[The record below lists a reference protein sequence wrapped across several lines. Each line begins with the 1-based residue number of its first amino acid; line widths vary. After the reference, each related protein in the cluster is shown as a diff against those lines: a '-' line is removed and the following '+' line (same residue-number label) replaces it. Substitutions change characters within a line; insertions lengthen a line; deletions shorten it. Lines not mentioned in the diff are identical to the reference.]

1 MTVQINRSLFR
12 DKSTLIL
19 REMLHTPDR
28 EWKVR
33 DFTEKCRI
41 SIGLASRTLSFLDK
55 LGFVERVNRGRIGYT
70 RLIKKKELLEL
81 WVKNYDFSLNKVQSF
96 YNPDEKI
103 LEKVRNFFREK
114 GLDEFYALTLHTGAN
129 FITSY
134 MFTED
139 IHIYL
144 NHHSFD
150 KIISEMQD
158 RVLLKQLIRGGNVN
172 FVYPYYRNSVFHN
185 VRKITKYRVVSSL
198 QLYLDLYNFAPRGRE
213 HGEYLRNVLER
224 RGEAI

>member
-33 DFTEKCRI
+33 ELVKKCRI
-41 SIGLASRTLSFLDK
+41 SIGLISRTLSFLDK

-96 YNPDEKI
+96 YSPDEKI

-114 GLDEFYALTLHTGAN
+114 GLDEFYALTLHIGAN
-129 FITSY
+129 FITCY
-134 MFTED
+134 MLAED
-139 IHIYL
+139 VYIYL
-144 NHHSFD
+144 NHRSFY
-150 KIISEMQD
+150 KIVSEMQD
-158 RVLLKQLIRGGNVN
+158 RILLKQLVRGGNVH
-172 FVYPYYRNSVFHN
+172 FVYPYYTNSVFHN
-185 VRKITKYRVVSSL
+185 VRKITKYRVVSNL

-224 RGEAI
+224 KGETI

>member
-19 REMLHTPDR
+19 REMLDTPDR

-33 DFTEKCRI
+33 DFVKKCRI
-41 SIGLASRTLSFLDK
+41 SIGLISRTLSFLDK

-81 WVKNYDFSLNKVQSF
+81 WIKNYDFSLNKVQSF
-96 YNPDEKI
+96 YSPDEKI

-114 GLDEFYALTLHTGAN
+114 DLDEFYALTLHTGAN

-158 RVLLKQLIRGGNVN
+158 RVLLKQLVRGGNVN

-185 VRKITKYRVVSSL
+185 VRKITKYRVVSNL

-224 RGEAI
+224 KGATI

>member
-1 MTVQINRSLFR
+1 MSVQIKRSLFR

-19 REMLHTPDR
+19 REMLHDLDR

-33 DFTEKCRI
+33 DFMKKCRI
-41 SIGLASRTLSFLDK
+41 SIGLISRTLSFLDK

-70 RLIKKKELLEL
+70 RLIKKKELLEFWL
-81 WVKNYDFSLNKVQSF
+81 ENYDFSLNKVQSF
-96 YNPDEKI
+96 YSPDEKI
-103 LEKVRNFFREK
+103 LEKVRSFLGEK
-114 GLDEFYALTLHTGAN
+114 GLDEFYALTLHAGAN

-144 NHHSFD
+144 NHPSFYE
-150 KIISEMQD
+150 IISEMQD
-158 RVLLKQLIRGGNVN
+158 RVFLKQLVAGGNVH
-172 FVYPYYRNSVFHN
+172 FVYPYYKNSTFHN
-185 VRKITKYRVVSSL
+185 VREIATYRVVSNL
-198 QLYLDLYNFAPRGRE
+198 QLYLDLYNFSPRGRE
-213 HGEYLRNVLER
+213 HADYLKNVFER

>member
-1 MTVQINRSLFR
+1 MAVQINRSLFR
-12 DKSTLIL
+12 DKSTFIL

-28 EWKVR
+28 DWKVR
-33 DFTEKCRI
+33 DFVKKCKI

-55 LGFVERVNRGRIGYT
+55 LGFAERVNQGRIGYT
-70 RLIKKKELLEL
+70 RLIKKEELLEL
-81 WVKNYDFSLNKVQSF
+81 WIKNYDFSLNKVYSF
-96 YNPDEKI
+96 YSPDKNI
-103 LEKVRNFFREK
+103 LGKVRLFLREK

-139 IHIYL
+139 IYLYL
-144 NHHSFD
+144 NHYNFSV
-150 KIISEMQD
+150 IISEMQD
-158 RVLLKQLIRGGNVN
+158 RILLKQLIRGGNVH

-185 VRKITKYRVVSSL
+185 VRKIATYRVVSNL
-198 QLYLDLYNFAPRGRE
+198 QLYLDLYDFAPRGRE

-224 RGEAI
+224 KGEII

>member
-1 MTVQINRSLFR
+1 MAVQINRSLFR

-28 EWKVR
+28 NWKVR
-33 DFTEKCRI
+33 DFAKKCRI
-41 SIGLASRTLSFLDK
+41 SVGLISRTLSFLDK

-81 WVKNYDFSLNKVQSF
+81 WIKSYDFSLNKVYSF
-96 YNPDEKI
+96 YSPDEKI
-103 LEKVRNFFREK
+103 LGKVRNFFREK
-114 GLDEFYALTLHTGAN
+114 GLDESYALTLHTGAN
-129 FITSY
+129 LITSY
-134 MFTED
+134 MLTED

-144 NHHSFD
+144 NHCSFD

-158 RVLLKQLIRGGNVN
+158 RILLKQLVRGGNVH

-185 VRKITKYRVVSSL
+185 VRKITKYRVVSNL

-213 HGEYLRNVLER
+213 HGEYLRNVFER
-224 RGEAI
+224 KGDAI

>member
-19 REMLHTPDR
+19 REILHTPDR
-28 EWKVR
+28 YWKVR
-33 DFTEKCRI
+33 DLVKKCKV
-41 SIGLASRTLSFLDK
+41 SIGLISRTLSFLDK

-96 YNPDEKI
+96 YSPDEKI

-134 MFTED
+134 MVTED

-158 RVLLKQLIRGGNVN
+158 RVLLKQLVRGGNVN

-185 VRKITKYRVVSSL
+185 VRKITKYRVVSNL

-224 RGEAI
+224 KGATI